1 MLFNIIIVRYKD
13 LLFWDPQNARKA
25 KEILISKL
33 KKECP
38 VHKDPSEQLE
48 GSKTLA
54 NMAGTS
60 AESLDFVSTMKRIR
74 LERQAEVGIL
84 LMYSHYPSFFYRGD
98 LPKRKRLWTL

>member
-33 KKECP
+33 KIEFP

-54 NMAGTS
+54 NLAGTS
-60 AESLDFVSTMKRIR
+60 SESSDFFSTMRMVSPG
-74 LERQAEVGIL
+74 EAG
-84 LMYSHYPSFFYRGD
+84 
-98 LPKRKRLWTL
+98 